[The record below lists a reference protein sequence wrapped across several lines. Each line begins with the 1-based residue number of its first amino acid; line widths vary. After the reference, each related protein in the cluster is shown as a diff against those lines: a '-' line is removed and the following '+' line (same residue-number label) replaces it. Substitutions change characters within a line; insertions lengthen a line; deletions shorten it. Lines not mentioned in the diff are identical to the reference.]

1 MRQGM
6 REINA
11 LKGRVCVVPPIG
23 SPGQPQRQRGRSVQ
37 RCVKTDCLVAVRG
50 RDDKRRG
57 PWRTGR
63 VRPPRSHPRPRERE
77 RERGSRRQRARV
89 GRGEQ
94 RAEGAEG
101 EGRLSS
107 RATQS
112 EFGAQRQQSSKGSKA
127 AKQQLEETRSRHT
140 LKMGACVPANNN
152 PGLSSL
158 RSTLL
163 LKRAARGV
171 RRSLFASR
179 SAGRWTAGAVADWS
193 GAAHARNAMEYGSP
207 SGCAALE

>member
-1 MRQGM
+1 MGS
-6 REINA
+6 NA
-11 LKGRVCVVPPIG
+11 
-23 SPGQPQRQRGRSVQ
+23 QRVQ
-37 RCVKTDCLVAVRG
+37 RERAGCLAG
-50 RDDKRRG
+50 QLKA
-57 PWRTGR
+57 
-63 VRPPRSHPRPRERE
+63 SLAH
-77 RERGSRRQRARV
+77 
-89 GRGEQ
+89 
-94 RAEGAEG
+94 
-101 EGRLSS
+101 
-107 RATQS
+107 
-112 EFGAQRQQSSKGSKA
+112 KGSKA

-158 RSTLL
+158 RATLL